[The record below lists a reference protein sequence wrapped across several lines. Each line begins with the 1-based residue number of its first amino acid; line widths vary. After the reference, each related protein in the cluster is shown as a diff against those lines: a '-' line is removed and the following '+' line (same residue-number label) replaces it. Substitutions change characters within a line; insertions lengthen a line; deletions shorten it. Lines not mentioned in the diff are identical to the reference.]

1 MSPRFII
8 FHGEALEIWDELGD
22 PRNSPFKICP
32 IRWVGVCCSDLKKLG
47 RSEKNSDPKN
57 MCWWRKSKKSIT
69 SITPNWSNLDGAG
82 ASEQIINSFG

>member
-47 RSEKNSDPKN
+47 RSGKKSDPKK
-57 MCWWRKSKKSIT
+57 CVGGKSPKSIT
-69 SITPNWSNLDGAG
+69 SITPNW
-82 ASEQIINSFG
+82 